1 LPYNPDSDCNGNIN
15 YLDLTAFLV
24 TYGDTDFSPDLTQL
38 NLPGDEDAEN
48 ELQSLLFSNGILY
61 LMIADTVYSSVQLDL
76 GELGQSA
83 YDLWIDQ
90 GNEGSEDDF
99 LASLVGAAGQAG
111 EQGPQGQAG
120 EQGPQGQ
127 AGEQGPQGQAGE
139 QGPQGQVGEQGPEG
153 QAGEQGPEGQAGE
166 QGPEGQAGEQGPE
179 GQAGPDGIPGLSAYD
194 IWLELGN
201 EGSEEDFIQ
210 TILEGP
216 VAPSSHG
223 VFDSN
228 EDGNIFIIPG
238 GLQTLSIE
246 LFGASGGNGGDVC
259 GQVTGSSNCDFCNPQ
274 GGAGGRAIRVNGM
287 LYNLQV
293 GDTLTVSSAT
303 AGMDSNETISC
314 SPGSSGWS
322 DWDCGPAS
330 NGESAEST
338 VLKLNGE
345 TLIEISG
352 GEGGTGGCI
361 GCQGDGCFEGS
372 SGANGEIAEIVDWM
386 TLLMNTTLEENSA
399 SRLVVRY

>member
-127 AGEQGPQGQAGE
+127 AGEQGP
-139 QGPQGQVGEQGPEG
+139 
-153 QAGEQGPEGQAGE
+153 
-166 QGPEGQAGEQGPE
+166 E

-274 GGAGGRAIRVNGM
+274 GGAGGRAIHVNGM